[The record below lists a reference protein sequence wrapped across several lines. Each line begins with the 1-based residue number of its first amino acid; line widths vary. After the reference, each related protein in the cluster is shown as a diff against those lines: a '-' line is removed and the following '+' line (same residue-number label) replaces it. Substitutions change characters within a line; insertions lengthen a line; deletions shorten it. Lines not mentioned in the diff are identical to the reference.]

1 MNFQWIW
8 IHSPITLISNVTQT
22 NKLSQRKNEK
32 GIGYRGGQKYYN
44 FCCKLKNDDSFRHD
58 TYMTINREA
67 KGPLNHG
74 LSVARYLQK
83 KFSQIYWK
91 LPFCKGWIIQKFKYF
106 VKSTVQPISKMLIF
120 DGKNLTFWEFHVLKV
135 QNSLYLKICKLQD
148 LQFWQILY
156 TYNVIFGQNLSNFHV
171 EFHKNC
177 QITMLQKLW
186 KCEVKAWL
194 CWNLIILLSPQFYAR
209 SNIGDFKR
217 SKNVIFGNFRDSDLW
232 ILVDFGLETS

>member
-1 MNFQWIW
+1 MIPWNAINHFWAWIF
-8 IHSPITLISNVTQT
+8 IECEFTLISNVTQT

-83 KFSQIYWK
+83 
-91 LPFCKGWIIQKFKYF
+91 
-106 VKSTVQPISKMLIF
+106 
-120 DGKNLTFWEFHVLKV
+120 
-135 QNSLYLKICKLQD
+135 
-148 LQFWQILY
+148 
-156 TYNVIFGQNLSNFHV
+156 
-171 EFHKNC
+171 NC
-177 QITMLQKLW
+177 QIFANFTMLQKLW

-194 CWNLIILLSPQFYAR
+194 CWKWWFYSNSDFTWNQIFASSNSPKMSFLA
-209 SNIGDFKR
+209 I
-217 SKNVIFGNFRDSDLW
+217 
-232 ILVDFGLETS
+232 LETLNFEFFKVNLELESCSN